1 MSTELVPISFTEL
14 NSLANAVA
22 ASKLFGIKTPQEALS
37 LMAIAQAEGL
47 HPAIAARD
55 YHIIQG
61 RPTLKADAM
70 LARFQASGGRV
81 EWHSYT
87 DECCEATLSHPQGGA
102 VRVMWD
108 MARVKKAQISNAAMY
123 TKYPRNMLRARVIS
137 EGIRT
142 IYPGVA
148 VGVYTPEEAQD
159 FDPVRETA
167 KPQQV
172 QTLDAH
178 FVEVKD
184 APLPTGDLKQ
194 KAKEFAEALEIA
206 PNLELLERLVSQN
219 AETTGKLAVELPS
232 WHMKLLTKI
241 TEKRAALLAVVED
254 SNKTEPKNLGEIL
267 DPPAFLK
274 RPHAEAAE

>member
-1 MSTELVPISFTEL
+1 MSNEV
-14 NSLANAVA
+14 AVITVNEIERIA
-22 ASKLFGIKTPQEALS
+22 QAMAVSKLFGMKTKEEAFA
-37 LMAIAQAEGL
+37 LMMIAQGEGL

-55 YHIIQG
+55 YHIVNG

-81 EWHSYT
+81 EWNSYT
-87 DECCEATLSHPQGGA
+87 DECCDATLSHPQGGT

-123 TKYPRNMLRARVIS
+123 SKYPRNMLRARVIS

-148 VGVYTPEEAQD
+148 VGVYTPEEATD

-167 KPQQV
+167 KPHQV
-172 QTLDAH
+172 QTLDAQ
-178 FVEVKD
+178 FTEVKD

-206 PNLELLERLVSQN
+206 PNLEMLERLVSQN
-219 AETTGKLAVELPS
+219 AETTGKLSVELPA

-241 TEKRAALLAVVED
+241 NEKRVEL
-254 SNKTEPKNLGEIL
+254 SIPQEEPKTLGEIL
-267 DPPAFLK
+267 DPPDFLK
-274 RPHAEAAE
+274 RSHAEAAE